1 MLNSTTLCTIVS
13 HFETASPIESRM
25 GNCLATALSTVQEV
39 SETLQE
45 QQQQQQQENEQTHS
59 TSQQQAFRTSFSS
72 SSGGPSPIHQSLP
85 VGAEKQ
91 HVRNVYDG
99 DTLTLTDERR
109 VRLLGIDTPEIKQKQ
124 PFAEEAKDYTK
135 SKCHKKEIWL
145 TFEGEKEDHYGR
157 LLAFAWVEEGGGYLC
172 VNEGIVAAG
181 LASVYAPN
189 TSSKTKNYDHMV
201 ALQSKARSEG
211 KGKWSK
217 FEDRMV
223 VKTANGA
230 AFHTR
235 SCEHLASIRN
245 LQEMTETEAM
255 DKGLHPCRTCLS

>member
-1 MLNSTTLCTIVS
+1 
-13 HFETASPIESRM
+13 M
-25 GNCLATALSTVQEV
+25 GNCLTTALNTVQEV

-45 QQQQQQQENEQTHS
+45 QQQQQPQQQQQQTHS
-59 TSQQQAFRTSFSS
+59 TSQQQAHDGSTFGT
-72 SSGGPSPIHQSLP
+72 SSGGPSPIHPSLP
-85 VGAEKQ
+85 AGAEKH

-124 PFAEEAKDYTK
+124 PFAEEAKEYTK
-135 SKCHKKEIWL
+135 SKCDKKDIWL
-145 TFEGEKEDHYGR
+145 TFEGDKADRYGR

-189 TSSKTKNYDHMV
+189 SSSKTKNYDHMV

-211 KGKWSK
+211 KGKWSE
-217 FEDRMV
+217 FEDRKV

-230 AFHTR
+230 AFHIR
-235 SCEHLASIRN
+235 SCEHLANIRN